1 MINIKGKQH
10 WLNSYDCRFL
20 VFINERKPA
29 RIQEIKNLARMYR
42 ETSTGKIFRLSL
54 HGFDDRKCSY
64 VQEFTK
70 KAPRNSIK

>member
-1 MINIKGKQH
+1 MINIKGKQN

-20 VFINERKPA
+20 VFINERKSV
-29 RIQEIKNLARMYR
+29 RIQEIKNVARMYR

-54 HGFDDRKCSY
+54 HGFDDRKCLY

-70 KAPRNSIK
+70 KESRNSTK